1 MQKSG
6 GADENALRDLK
17 FSRSGAKSEQ
27 ILLSE
32 RATAYFILENS
43 QFLAFAKCTS
53 DKMQLVKITA
63 AVLFSSLAVIN
74 SVVIQLAK
82 VLQPAD
88 MDLKFSIIGLI
99 GFIGLS
105 SGQQT

>member
-1 MQKSG
+1 MSPQGLNLKCKKSG

-17 FSRSGAKSEQ
+17 FSRSGAESEQ

-43 QFLAFAKCTS
+43 RFLAFAKWS
-53 DKMQLVKITA
+53 ADKMQLVKVVVV
-63 AVLFSSLAVIN
+63 VLFFSLAAIN

-82 VLQPAD
+82 VLWLAD
-88 MDLKFSIIGLI
+88 INLK
-99 GFIGLS
+99 
-105 SGQQT
+105 T

>member
-1 MQKSG
+1 MPES
-6 GADENALRDLK
+6 
-17 FSRSGAKSEQ
+17 SR
-27 ILLSE
+27 
-32 RATAYFILENS
+32 
-43 QFLAFAKCTS
+43 FLAFAKWS
-53 DKMQLVKITA
+53 ADKMQLVKVVVV
-63 AVLFSSLAVIN
+63 VLFFSLAAIN

-105 SGQQT
+105 SGQRT